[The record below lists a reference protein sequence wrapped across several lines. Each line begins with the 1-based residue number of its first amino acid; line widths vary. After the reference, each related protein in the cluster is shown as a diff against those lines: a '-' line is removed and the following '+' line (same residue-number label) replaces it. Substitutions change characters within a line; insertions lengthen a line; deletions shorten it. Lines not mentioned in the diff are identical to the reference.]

1 MFDFFRQLLDTSDFP
16 ARWNCGNWTAAHGW
30 LHVIS
35 DLGIWSA
42 YVAIPIALIWF
53 ARQRGDLPFRTL
65 FWLFGAFILAC
76 GSTHLME
83 AVIFWWPGYRVA
95 GLIKAFTAVVS
106 WATVIALVPIIPQ
119 ALALRSPKALER
131 EIAER
136 KRAESQLLGI
146 RDGLER
152 RVRAR
157 VDDLAAANEALEAEI
172 AERRRAQE
180 QAENA
185 DRMKDEF
192 LATLSHELRTPLT
205 AILGWT
211 QLLRMD
217 PRRGIEET
225 AEGLEVIE
233 RNAEMQK
240 RIIDDLLDVSRIIS
254 GNLRLDVQEVN
265 LERVVDDALTA
276 VAHAA
281 EAKGIRIEREIDP
294 TACRVVGDA
303 ARLQQVVWNLA
314 ANAVKFTAPH
324 GCIRLRTLRRAD
336 RVEIV
341 VADDGEG
348 IPPDFLPF
356 VFDRFRQND
365 ASITRRHGGLGLG
378 LSIVRKLVEMH
389 GGTVSADSA
398 GVGRGAAFT
407 VVLPVAA
414 EKHKPSA
421 TVAAASSSR
430 EASDLEGI
438 RVLVVDDDPD
448 ARELVR
454 RILTHRKA
462 VVETA
467 GSVGEALE
475 RLDRFRPRVLLSD
488 LGMPVHDGYEL
499 IRRVR
504 ARFAPHDLAA
514 VALTA
519 LVRPEDRLRTR
530 EAGFQL
536 HLAKPIDPDELIAA
550 VAGVAGDR
558 DGAAS

>member
-1 MFDFFRQLLDTSDFP
+1 MFDFFRQLFDTSDFP

-42 YVAIPIALIWF
+42 YVAIPIALVWF

-95 GLIKAFTAVVS
+95 GLIKAFTAVIS
-106 WATVIALVPIIPQ
+106 WTTVIALVPIIPQ
-119 ALALRSPKALER
+119 ALALRSPEVLER

-136 KRAESQLLGI
+136 KRAESQLLEI
-146 RDGLER
+146 RDELER

-157 VDDLAAANEALEAEI
+157 VADLAAANEALEAEI

-180 QAENA
+180 QAEIA

-217 PRRGIEET
+217 PLRGTEET

-281 EAKGIRIEREIDP
+281 EAKSIRIEREIDP
-294 TACRVVGDA
+294 AACWVVGDA
-303 ARLQQVVWNLA
+303 ARLQQVIWNLA

-398 GVGRGAAFT
+398 GVGRGATFT
-407 VVLPVAA
+407 VVLPIAA

-421 TVAAASSSR
+421 TLAGAPSGH
-430 EASDLEGI
+430 EASDLEGLG
-438 RVLVVDDDPD
+438 VLVVDDDPD

-454 RILTHRKA
+454 RILTRRKA

-536 HLAKPIDPDELIAA
+536 HLAKPIDPDELVAA
-550 VAGVAGDR
+550 VAGLAGFR
-558 DGAAS
+558 DGAAH